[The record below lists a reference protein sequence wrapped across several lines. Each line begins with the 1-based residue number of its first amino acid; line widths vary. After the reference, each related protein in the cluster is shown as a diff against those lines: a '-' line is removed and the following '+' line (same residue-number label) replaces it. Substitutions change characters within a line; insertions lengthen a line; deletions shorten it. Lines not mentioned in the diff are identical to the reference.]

1 MQTNL
6 APEYLGTLAGQE
18 AEAILRKCVHCGF
31 CTATCPTYQTL
42 GDELDGPRGRIY
54 LIKQVLE
61 GQTPTR
67 ATQEHLDR
75 CLTCRNCESTC
86 PSGVQYGHL
95 VDIGRKVVEEKVQ
108 RPTGERVQRWL
119 LREGLSSSLF
129 SPAMKLGQ
137 SVRSLLPESI
147 KAKVP
152 EKTEHGVWP
161 TRQHARKVLLHTGCV
176 QPAMLPNINYASA
189 RVLDAVGIETV
200 VVKQSQ
206 CCGAVKYHL
215 NDHDGGKAQ
224 MRANIDAWW
233 PAVEAGEVEFIVSN
247 ASGCGA
253 MIKDWAHILRH
264 EPAYAAKAA
273 RITAITRDLSELLPA
288 VLPELAEKLQ
298 GKVQVAQ
305 APMAYHPP
313 CTLQHAQ
320 KLKGVVETN
329 LSKLGFQLMTARTES
344 HLCCGSA
351 GTYSV
356 LQPVLSKTLRDRK
369 LRALDEAVSKPAA
382 ILSANIGCIV
392 HLQSGTDVPVRHWVE
407 VLDEALHAAA

>member
-6 APEYLGTLAGQE
+6 APEYLGTHAGQE

-31 CTATCPTYQTL
+31 CTATCPTYQIL

-61 GQTPTR
+61 GEKPTR
-67 ATQEHLDR
+67 ATQLHLDR
-75 CLTCRNCESTC
+75 CLTCRNCETTC

-95 VDIGRKVVEEKVQ
+95 VDIGRQVVEEQVQ
-108 RPTGERVQRWL
+108 RPLGERVQRWML
-119 LREGLSSSLF
+119 KEGVTSPLF
-129 SPAMKLGQ
+129 APAMKLGQ
-137 SVRSLLPESI
+137 SVRSLLPASI
-147 KAKVP
+147 QAKVP
-152 EKTEHGVWP
+152 PKTEAGAWP
-161 TRQHARKVLLHTGCV
+161 TREHARKVLLHAGCV
-176 QPAMLPNINYASA
+176 QPSMLPNINYATA
-189 RVLDAVGIETV
+189 RVLDAVGIQTV
-200 VVKQSQ
+200 VVQQSQ

-215 NDHDGGKAQ
+215 NDAEGAKVQ

-233 PAVEAGEVEFIVSN
+233 PAVEAGEVEAIVSN

-253 MIKDWAHILRH
+253 MLKDWGHILRH

-273 RITAITRDLSELLPA
+273 RISAMTHDLSQLLPDL
-288 VLPELAEKLQ
+288 LPELADKLE
-298 GKVQVAQ
+298 GKVQVPPQ
-305 APMAYHPP
+305 PMAYHPP

-320 KLKGVVETN
+320 KLKGSVEAS
-329 LSKLGFQLMTARTES
+329 LGQLGFQLTTARTES

-356 LQPVLSKTLRDRK
+356 LQPQLAKTLRDRK
-369 LRALDEAVSKPAA
+369 LRALDAVVVAPVA
-382 ILSANIGCIV
+382 ILSANIGCIT

-407 VLDEALHAAA
+407 VLDEALHR

>member
-61 GQTPTR
+61 GQQPTR
-67 ATQEHLDR
+67 ATQAHLDR
-75 CLTCRNCESTC
+75 CLTCRNCETTC

-95 VDIGRKVVEEKVQ
+95 VDIGRKVVETKVK
-108 RPTGERVQRWL
+108 RPVGERLQRWAL
-119 LREGLSSSLF
+119 KEGLTSPLF
-129 SPAMKLGQ
+129 APAMKLGQ

-152 EKTEHGVWP
+152 PKSEHGVWP
-161 TRQHARKVLLHTGCV
+161 SRSHARKVLLHMGCV
-176 QPAMLPNINYASA
+176 QPAMLPNINYATA

-200 VVKQSQ
+200 VVQQSQ
-206 CCGAVKYHL
+206 CCGAVKFHL

-233 PAVEAGEVEFIVSN
+233 PAVQAGEVEAIVSN

-253 MIKDWAHILRH
+253 MLKDWGHVLRH
-264 EPAYAAKAA
+264 EPAYAEKAA
-273 RITAITRDLSELLPA
+273 RISALTKDLSELLPA
-288 VLPELAEKLQ
+288 LLPELADKLAAQ
-298 GKVQVAQ
+298 VKVPQQ
-305 APMAYHPP
+305 PMAYHPP

-320 KLKGVVETN
+320 KLKGVVESN
-329 LSKLGFQLMTARTES
+329 LTKLGFQLTTARTES

-369 LRALDEAVSKPAA
+369 LKALDEAVAAPAA

-407 VLDEALHAAA
+407 VLDEALCA